1 MEREEFERTFRSMKG
16 SIDDE
21 IREDGKRIHAL
32 VEETNKVLRVSDE
45 STDWGCYV
53 EFVDSV
59 VVDGLSTAIL
69 TSLEFLLDQVDSETI
84 RRDGKLPLFG
94 VMLVLNG
101 PGGLE
106 FDPPLGHDAT
116 AGGRG
121 MTDMIDGI
129 VGSFFQI
136 STLFERLDNNDGTH
150 MEEIRSDPKIT
161 GVLSLLSEAVARNDD
176 KCVELRRTFD
186 RYAHLWETD
195 LASYFEDFCKDATV
209 VTEHG
214 TELLDLDKF
223 DRAIQEC
230 VDAQDEIARTPS
242 PVDIGWLRVDIT
254 PAKREISLVATKW
267 INLFTSH
274 MRDSIIDTLAGL
286 HRFMDSVTEGLG
298 RDLAEAAAAAG
309 GDDDAKEG
317 DEAQSDADLLSV
329 MSVIR
334 DVRLKMDSVPEIFG
348 PQRACVQILRRHGVD
363 VLAETVGGQN
373 LQDCLEEIPLAWD
386 AVVKKTIKT
395 KEDILP
401 FQMASVDSLKVKLD
415 SFYLSIREFR
425 GDFR

>member
-1 MEREEFERTFRSMKG
+1 MEREEFERTFKSMKG

-21 IREDGKRIHAL
+21 IKADGKHIHAL
-32 VEETNKVLRVSDE
+32 VEETNEVLRVSNA
-45 STDWGCYV
+45 STDWRCYV

-59 VVDGLSTAIL
+59 VVDGLSKAIL

-84 RRDGKLPLFG
+84 RRDGKLPLFE
-94 VMLVLNG
+94 VTLVLNG
-101 PGGLE
+101 SGGLE

-116 AGGRG
+116 ASGRG

-136 STLFERLDNNDGTH
+136 SELFNRLKPEAH
-150 MEEIRSDPKIT
+150 MTGIDSDPKIA
-161 GVLSLLSEAVARNDD
+161 GVLSLLSEAIAKNDD
-176 KCVELRRTFD
+176 KCVELKRTFD
-186 RYAHLWETD
+186 RYAYLWETD
-195 LASYFEDFCKDATV
+195 LASYFEDFCRNAII

-214 TELLDLDKF
+214 TELLDLEKF
-223 DRAIQEC
+223 DRAILKC
-230 VDAQDEIARTPS
+230 VDAQNEIAKTPS
-242 PVDIGWLRVDIT
+242 PADVGWLRVDIT

-298 RDLAEAAAAAG
+298 RDLAGAAAVARE
-309 GDDDAKEG
+309 DTEEG
-317 DEAQSDADLLSV
+317 DEAQSDADLLAV

-334 DVRLKMDSVPEIFG
+334 DVRHKMDSVPEIFG

-386 AVVKKTIKT
+386 AVVKKTFKT

-401 FQMASVDSLKVKLD
+401 LQMASVDALKIKLD

>member
-21 IREDGKRIHAL
+21 IKDDGKHIHAL
-32 VEETNKVLRVSDE
+32 VKETNKVLRVSNA
-45 STDWGCYV
+45 SADWRCYV
-53 EFVDSV
+53 EFVNSV

-84 RRDGKLPLFG
+84 RRDGKLPLFE

-106 FDPPLGHDAT
+106 FDPPLGHDST
-116 AGGRG
+116 ASGRG

-136 STLFERLDNNDGTH
+136 STLFKRLDNDGTYIK
-150 MEEIRSDPKIT
+150 EIHSDLEIT
-161 GVLSLLSEAVARNDD
+161 SVLSLLSEAVADNDD
-176 KCVELRRTFD
+176 KCDELRRTFD
-186 RYAHLWETD
+186 KYAYLWETD
-195 LASYFEDFCKDATV
+195 LASHFEDFCRNATV

-214 TELLDLDKF
+214 TELLDLEKF
-223 DRAIQEC
+223 DEAIQKC
-230 VDAQDEIARTPS
+230 VDAQNEIAKTPS
-242 PVDIGWLRVDIT
+242 PADIGWLRVDIT

-267 INLFTSH
+267 INMFTSH

-286 HRFMDSVTEGLG
+286 QRFMDSVTEGLG
-298 RDLAEAAAAAG
+298 RDLAGAAAAAEEAAEG
-309 GDDDAKEG
+309 G
-317 DEAQSDADLLSV
+317 DEARQSDDDLLAV

-363 VLAETVGGQN
+363 VLAETVAGQN
-373 LQDCLEEIPLAWD
+373 LQDCLEGIPLAWD

-401 FQMASVDSLKVKLD
+401 LQMASVDSLKVKLD